1 MAAASSRRR
10 GGAADYTWP
19 GYVDALTTLLMVM
32 IFLLSVLSVA
42 QFSLSDALSNKDSAI
57 DRLNK
62 QVGDLANLLSVE
74 KSASQGLLRDIE
86 RLDLQLQAT
95 RSERDRLGASLDSA
109 RQSADALKIERDGL
123 SERLTSLLA
132 ENNRLSLALTG
143 AVKDAETKSADMQK
157 EVERQRL
164 ELTRLAAALA
174 AANQEKGKYFADLT
188 DQEKLSAEQKAS
200 VVRLTVELNAL
211 KQELSRLSAALDI
224 ADAKAKDQQTQI
236 VDLGQRLNRALASKV
251 EELARYRSEFFGKL
265 REALAGQKDVQ
276 VVGDRFIFQSEVLFP
291 ASSAE
296 LQPAGE
302 QQLADMAKRLVD
314 IASRIPGDVNWVL
327 QVDGH
332 TDSKPI
338 KTPQFPSNWELSAA
352 RAIAVVKFLN
362 SQGIPNERLVAA
374 GYGEYQPLTPGTDPA
389 SRARNRR
396 IELKLTNR

>member
-95 RSERDRLGASLDSA
+95 RSERDRLGANLDSA

-132 ENNRLSLALTG
+132 ENNRLSQALTG

-224 ADAKAKDQQTQI
+224 ADAKAKEQKTQI

-291 ASSAE
+291 VSSAE

-374 GYGEYQPLTPGTDPA
+374 GYGEYQPITPGTDPA

>member
-74 KSASQGLLRDIE
+74 RSASQGLHRDIE
-86 RLDLQLQAT
+86 RLDLQLQTT
-95 RSERDRLGASLDSA
+95 RSQRDWLGANLDSA
-109 RQSADALKIERDGL
+109 RQAADALKIERDGL

-132 ENNRLSLALTG
+132 ENNRLSQALTG
-143 AVKDAETKSADMQK
+143 AVKDAETKSADIQK

-265 REALAGQKDVQ
+265 REALVGQKDVQ

-291 ASSAE
+291 VNSAE

-302 QQLADMAKRLVD
+302 QQLSDMAKRLVD

-374 GYGEYQPLTPGTDPA
+374 GYGEYQPITPGTDPA
-389 SRARNRR
+389 ARARNRR

>member
-10 GGAADYTWP
+10 GGAADYIWP
-19 GYVDALTTLLMVM
+19 GYVDALTTLLMVI

-42 QFSLSDALSNKDSAI
+42 QFSLSDALSNRDSAI

-74 KSASQGLLRDIE
+74 KSASQDLKRDLA
-86 RLDLQLQAT
+86 RLDTELQQT
-95 RSERDRLGASLDSA
+95 RSERDRLGANLDSV
-109 RQSADALKIERDGL
+109 RQQADTLKTERDAL
-123 SERLTSLLA
+123 SERLTSMLA
-132 ENNRLSLALTG
+132 ENNRLSQALTG
-143 AVKDAETKSADMQK
+143 AVKESEIKSADMQK
-157 EVERQRL
+157 EIDRQRL
-164 ELTRLAAALA
+164 ELTRLAASLA
-174 AANQEKGKYFADLT
+174 VANQEKGKYFSDLS
-188 DQEKLSAEQKAS
+188 DQEKLSVEQKAA
-200 VVRLTVELNAL
+200 VVRLTGELNAL

-276 VVGDRFIFQSEVLFP
+276 VVGDRFVFQSEVLFP
-291 ASSAE
+291 LGSAD
-296 LQPAGE
+296 LQPAGK

-332 TDSKPI
+332 TDNKAI
-338 KTPQFPSNWELSAA
+338 KTPLFASNWELSAA
-352 RAIAVVKFLN
+352 RAIAVVKFLS
-362 SQGIPNERLVAA
+362 SQGIPNDRLVAA
-374 GYGEYQPLTPGTDPA
+374 GFGEYQPLAPGSDPA
-389 SRARNRR
+389 SLARNRR
-396 IELKLTNR
+396 IELKITNR

>member
-74 KSASQGLLRDIE
+74 KSASQGLRRDIE
-86 RLDLQLQAT
+86 RLDLQLQTT
-95 RSERDRLGASLDSA
+95 RSQRDRLGANLDSA
-109 RQSADALKIERDGL
+109 RQAADALKIERDGL

-132 ENNRLSLALTG
+132 ENNRLSQALTG

-291 ASSAE
+291 VNSAE

-302 QQLADMAKRLVD
+302 QQLSDMAKRLVD
-314 IASRIPGDVNWVL
+314 IASRIPGDVNWVM

-374 GYGEYQPLTPGTDPA
+374 GYGEYQPITPGTDPA

>member
-10 GGAADYTWP
+10 SGAADYTWP
-19 GYVDALTTLLMVM
+19 GYVDALTTLLMVI

-57 DRLNK
+57 DRLNR

-74 KSASQGLLRDIE
+74 KKASQDLRGDIG

-95 RSERDRLGASLDSA
+95 RAERDRLGANLDSA
-109 RQSADALKIERDGL
+109 RQQTDALKIERDGL

-132 ENNRLSLALTG
+132 ENNRLSQALTG
-143 AVKDAETKSADMQK
+143 VVKDAEIKSADMQK

-164 ELTRLAAALA
+164 ELTRFAAALA

-188 DQEKLSAEQKAS
+188 EQEKLSAEQKAS
-200 VVRLTVELNAL
+200 VVRLTVELNSL
-211 KQELSRLSAALDI
+211 KAELSRLSVALDI
-224 ADAKAKDQQTQI
+224 ADTKAKDQQTQI

-265 REALAGQKDVQ
+265 RQALAGQKDVQ
-276 VVGDRFIFQSEVLFP
+276 VVGDRFVFQSEVLFP
-291 ASSAE
+291 PSSAE

-314 IASRIPGDVNWVL
+314 IASRIPGDINWVL

-332 TDSKPI
+332 TDNKPI
-338 KTPQFPSNWELSAA
+338 NTPQFPSNWELSTA

-374 GYGEYQPLTPGTDPA
+374 GYGEYQPLTSGSDPA